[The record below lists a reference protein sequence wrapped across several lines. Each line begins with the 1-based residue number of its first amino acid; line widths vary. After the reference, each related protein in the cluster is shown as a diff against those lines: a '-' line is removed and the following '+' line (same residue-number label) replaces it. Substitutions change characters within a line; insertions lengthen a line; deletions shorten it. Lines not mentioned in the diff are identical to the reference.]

1 MKDPWKNIEGY
12 VLIVHRR
19 NGGTLA
25 KLDPC
30 FRLLEPVL
38 CLDSLDLAEIM
49 AAVEREFGCSPFD
62 SSAPPQNWGDIVR
75 IVAASR
81 AVEELI

>member
-12 VLIVHRR
+12 VLPVHRR

-25 KLDPC
+25 KLDPN
-30 FRLLEPVL
+30 FRLLEPGL

-49 AAVEREFGCSPFD
+49 ACIEREFGFSPFD
-62 SSAPPQNWGDIVR
+62 SPEPPRSWGDLAR
-75 IVAASR
+75 MAATSR
-81 AVEELI
+81 LPG